1 VSQRVTLSGLPV
13 AKLPVEFAELSS
25 CRATKGHIT
34 QHLLIATEDG
44 YGKLIAVD
52 EIRQTKRGPAG
63 VTVAPAAI
71 AGAIVLDPDDEEILI
86 ATRKGKII
94 ALSISDIPVKGRRAR
109 GIRLVQLQ
117 QGDAVARVA
126 VVPQIK
132 ESEHI
137 AR

>member
-1 VSQRVTLSGLPV
+1 M
-13 AKLPVEFAELSS
+13 
-25 CRATKGHIT
+25 T

-52 EIRQTKRGPAG
+52 EIRQTKRGLAG

-109 GIRLVQLQ
+109 GIRLDADQRWSATSDHRHAAGTRPDR
-117 QGDAVARVA
+117 QGGTGRIQGV
-126 VVPQIK
+126 
-132 ESEHI
+132 
-137 AR
+137 